1 MNDQAKEIIT
11 QMLQRVLDDVD
22 TAADFAAQEV
32 PIVVEQ
38 LLMWDMVESMLRCVA
53 ALAILFVW
61 VLITMKSY
69 YGENAWLKTPCGY
82 NEDAVFVHA
91 LSTIILGIFFLIL
104 IDLDWLKIWI
114 APKLYLLE
122 YGAALIK

>member
-11 QMLQRVLDDVD
+11 QMLQRVLDGVD

-38 LLMWDMVESMLRCVA
+38 LLMWHMVESMLWCVA
-53 ALAILFVW
+53 ALAVLFVW

-69 YGENAWLKTPCGY
+69 YGENAWLKTPCG
-82 NEDAVFVHA
+82 
-91 LSTIILGIFFLIL
+91 TIILGIFFLIL

-122 YGAALIK
+122 YGSALIK